1 MAGAISSLGIG
12 SGILTSDVIDQLRA
26 VDEDSIVKPL
36 ENKISLNTQKQ
47 ESFDL
52 LSSLMSTFK
61 SSTSALSYDT
71 LFDNKNVAI
80 TGDSLVTVETGANV
94 ESFTLETV
102 TLAKK
107 DITAFGTFPDAI
119 ATPIASGA
127 GVMSIG
133 GIDVAYDATTTL
145 EDLAQAITD
154 AAGST
159 VSASTIQTGT
169 GAYTLIVSS
178 VNTGA
183 DQALAISDT
192 TGLMDA
198 TLFDPLNGYSNVQVA
213 SDAEFK
219 YNGITATRSTN
230 NFDDLILGVDITL
243 KTEGDMSTIDIS
255 QDTDSI
261 TGEVQLFVD
270 SYNALMTNLDDM
282 TMSDSETGVQGI
294 FNGDSFIK
302 SISYEITR
310 VVTTLTEDRESLV
323 NYGIDLDQYGV
334 MSFDKTVLEE
344 KLADDSDAV
353 ELFFAGGTDADGND
367 VTGIFKDIDDKVK
380 SYTGYGEILSTF
392 ETSLKTDAENLTDS
406 YSKARDSLDTRY
418 EIMTQRFI
426 AYDAM
431 ISRINAQFSSL
442 QMMINA
448 EANSDN

>member
-12 SGILTSDVIDQLRA
+12 SGILTSDVIDQLKS
-26 VDEDSIVKPL
+26 VDEDSIIKPI
-36 ENKISLNTQKQ
+36 ENKLSLNTQKQ

-71 LFDNKNVAI
+71 LFDNKNVVV

-107 DITAFGTFPDAI
+107 DITALGSFADAI
-119 ATPIASGA
+119 STPIATGA
-127 GVMSIG
+127 GILTIG
-133 GIDVAYDATTTL
+133 GIDVAYDATMTL

-159 VSASTIQTGT
+159 VSASIIQTGT
-169 GAYTLIVSS
+169 GAYTLMVSS

-183 DQALAISDT
+183 DQALAISNA
-192 TGLMDA
+192 GLLDPS
-198 TLFDPLNGYSNVQVA
+198 LLDPLNGYNNVQVA

-219 YNGITATRSTN
+219 FNGVTATRSTN

-243 KTEGDMSTIDIS
+243 KTEGDISNIDIS

-261 TGEVQLFVD
+261 TGELQLFVD
-270 SYNALMTNLDDM
+270 SYNSLMTNLDDM
-282 TMSDSETGVQGI
+282 TMSDIDTGVKGI

-302 SISYEITR
+302 SISYEIKR
-310 VVTTLTEDRESLV
+310 VVTSLTDDRDSLV
-323 NYGIDLDQYGV
+323 NFGIDIDKYGV
-334 MSFDKTVLEE
+334 MSLDKSVLEE
-344 KLADDSDAV
+344 KLADDSAAV

-367 VTGIFKDIDDKVK
+367 VTGIFRTLDDKVN

-392 ETSLKTDAENLTDS
+392 ETGLKTDAEHLTDR
-406 YSKARDSLDTRY
+406 YSKARASLDTRY

-442 QMMINA
+442 QMMISA
-448 EANSDN
+448 EVNGDG